1 MNLINVDS
9 PTISMLYTF
18 YSVLFVN
25 PIIIIIALI
34 FICAE
39 LGAIGLIS
47 LVLFFIAVII

>member
-9 PTISMLYTF
+9 PTISLLYTF
-18 YSVLFVN
+18 YYALFVN

-47 LVLFFIAVII
+47 IVLFVIAVIL